1 MKPRDVSAP
10 LPPAASS
17 NGLMSP
23 SERLAHWLIQRAAHK
38 SPLSLAD
45 RLEEEWL
52 ADLAA
57 QRGGCSRL
65 RFAIGCCWAT
75 RVIAHEH
82 LVASVSAARS
92 ATGAGTVTA
101 FAHNDPSFFS
111 RRMSIFL
118 FIVGLHAIVIYGF
131 ATGLEHTMIHVQEPM
146 KMTVLSQPRTHD
158 IPPPA
163 PEPSFRPSR
172 IDLPKVDQTFT
183 FPQDTTPTTDTNI
196 ERLEGS
202 SLSPSPP
209 NGVIRVLGG
218 PGAGFPN
225 TGAFYPPASRR
236 IGEMGVTT
244 VRVCVDG
251 NGHLSSAPVVAQSSG
266 SASLDG
272 GALELAKAGSG
283 HYRSSTEDGRPV
295 ASCYPFRI
303 RFELKK

>member
-17 NGLMSP
+17 NGLTSR
-23 SERLAHWLIQRAAHK
+23 SERLAHWLIQLAARN

-57 QRGGCSRL
+57 QRGGCSQL

-82 LVASVSAARS
+82 LAASVSAARS

-111 RRMSIFL
+111 RRMTIVL

-131 ATGLEHTMIHVQEPM
+131 ATGLGQTMIHVLPEPM
-146 KMTVLSQPRTHD
+146 KMTVLSQPRRHD
-158 IPPPA
+158 VPNPA
-163 PEPSFRPSR
+163 PEPTFRPSR

-183 FPQDTTPTTDTNI
+183 FPQGTSPTVDTNI
-196 ERLEGS
+196 ERQEGS
-202 SLSPSPP
+202 SPSPP

-225 TGAFYPPASRR
+225 TGDFYPPAARR

-251 NGHLSSAPVVAQSSG
+251 NGHLRSAPMVAQSSG
-266 SASLDG
+266 SARLDG

-283 HYRSSTEDGRPV
+283 HYISTTEDGIPV
-295 ASCYPFRI
+295 PSCYPFRI